1 MPQVDTPINL
11 HLTILNYQENKK
23 KKLKKKKSKKKI
35 SKKKRK
41 KSKSKKK
48 KIEKNLSA
56 TFQILSKCHFLNFL
70 SHWGGCL
77 APRPQVDTPINL
89 HLTIKKTRRR
99 KIEEKKFKKVISKKK
114 FQKNLS
120 QTPKKKI
127 KKKSTL

>member
-1 MPQVDTPINL
+1 MGPEL
-11 HLTILNYQENKK
+11 SRKQEEKIEKKIKK
-23 KKLKKKKSKKKI
+23 KKF
-35 SKKKRK
+35 RK
-41 KSKSKKK
+41 KSEKNLSRKKK

-99 KIEEKKFKKVISKKK
+99 KIEEKKFKKKISKK
-114 FQKNLS
+114 
-120 QTPKKKI
+120 I
-127 KKKSTL
+127 

>member
-1 MPQVDTPINL
+1 MGPYQPTS
-11 HLTILNYQENKK
+11 NYQENKK
-23 KKLKKKKSKKKI
+23 KKLKKKNQKKNFE
-35 SKKKRK
+35 K
-41 KSKSKKK
+41 KSEKNLSRKK

-99 KIEEKKFKKVISKKK
+99 KIEEKKFKKIISKK
-114 FQKNLS
+114 NS
-120 QTPKKKI
+120 
-127 KKKSTL
+127 

>member
-1 MPQVDTPINL
+1 MGTPINL

-23 KKLKKKKSKKKI
+23 KKLKKKSEKNLS
-35 SKKKRK
+35 R
-41 KSKSKKK
+41 KK

-99 KIEEKKFKKVISKKK
+99 KIEEKKIQKKK
-114 FQKNLS
+114 NFQKNLS
-120 QTPKKKI
+120 RTP
-127 KKKSTL
+127 

>member
-1 MPQVDTPINL
+1 MSGSHATSRHPYQPTS
-11 HLTILNYQENKK
+11 NYPELSRKQEEKIE
-23 KKLKKKKSKKKI
+23 KKKSKKKI

-99 KIEEKKFKKVISKKK
+99 KIEEKKIQKKK
-114 FQKNLS
+114 F
-120 QTPKKKI
+120 PKKSKSNSE
-127 KKKSTL
+127 KKNQKKF